1 MVGPVRI
8 YNMINDFRIFKIL
21 FMVIIFSLLALS
33 GFSQDLED
41 LEAEDSLLTGLVIDD
56 TVSGIGHEFSRSLS
70 LYLSATLSEFEYN
83 LTVHER
89 PSARWGSVVWVTYE
103 NKQVFKT
110 IIYPGR
116 RRLAE
121 VIESAATQ
129 IDNNVRQQKLQE
141 LFSQNLDL
149 AGEEI

>member
-1 MVGPVRI
+1 
-8 YNMINDFRIFKIL
+8 MITDFRIRKVLSLIL
-21 FMVIIFSLLALS
+21 LFSSLTLF
-33 GFSQDLED
+33 GYSQELEE
-41 LEAEDSLLTGLVIDD
+41 LEAEDSLLIGLVIDD
-56 TVSGIGHEFSRSLS
+56 TVSGIGHEFARSLS

-110 IIYPGR
+110 ILYPGR
-116 RRLAE
+116 RTFGEIVER
-121 VIESAATQ
+121 AATQ
-129 IDNNVRQQKLQE
+129 IDNNVRQKRLQE